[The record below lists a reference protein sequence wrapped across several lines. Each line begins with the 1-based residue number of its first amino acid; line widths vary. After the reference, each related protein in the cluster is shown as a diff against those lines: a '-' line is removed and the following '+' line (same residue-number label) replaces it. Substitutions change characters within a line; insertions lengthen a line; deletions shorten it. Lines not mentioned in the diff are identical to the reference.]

1 VEKERKK
8 APKKNVLGKG
18 MAALLGGSDSIPN
31 QPVKQELNKI
41 NRDAPIGPNSQLE
54 VDIQKIKANPEQPR
68 KIFKDQELRE
78 LSASIK
84 QNGVIQPLIVAQNGE
99 NYELIAGE
107 RRLRASK
114 LAGLKKV
121 PVVVKK
127 ITKKESLVVSIIENV
142 QRADLNCV
150 EEALAYFQLMEEFS
164 LTQEEVAAKIGKD
177 RSVIANFLRI
187 LKMPREVIALL
198 QKEKLSF
205 GHAKVLAAI
214 KDRNELI
221 LIATKAAT
229 ENLSVRE
236 TEKLA
241 KVKKKSSQ
249 KPSNK
254 FFDER
259 LESLKNKLEKSTGF
273 HFDIAT
279 KNNGAGQVKIKF
291 NNEAEFNDIF
301 DYLLK

>member
-1 VEKERKK
+1 
-8 APKKNVLGKG
+8 
-18 MAALLGGSDSIPN
+18 LGGSDSIPN

>member
-1 VEKERKK
+1 
-8 APKKNVLGKG
+8 
-18 MAALLGGSDSIPN
+18 M
-31 QPVKQELNKI
+31 
-41 NRDAPIGPNSQLE
+41 
-54 VDIQKIKANPEQPR
+54 
-68 KIFKDQELRE
+68 
-78 LSASIK
+78 
-84 QNGVIQPLIVAQNGE
+84 
-99 NYELIAGE
+99 
-107 RRLRASK
+107 
-114 LAGLKKV
+114 
-121 PVVVKK
+121 
-127 ITKKESLVVSIIENV
+127 SL
-142 QRADLNCV
+142 
-150 EEALAYFQLMEEFS
+150 F
-164 LTQEEVAAKIGKD
+164 
-177 RSVIANFLRI
+177 
-187 LKMPREVIALL
+187 
-198 QKEKLSF
+198 
-205 GHAKVLAAI
+205 
-214 KDRNELI
+214 

>member
-1 VEKERKK
+1 VEKERNK